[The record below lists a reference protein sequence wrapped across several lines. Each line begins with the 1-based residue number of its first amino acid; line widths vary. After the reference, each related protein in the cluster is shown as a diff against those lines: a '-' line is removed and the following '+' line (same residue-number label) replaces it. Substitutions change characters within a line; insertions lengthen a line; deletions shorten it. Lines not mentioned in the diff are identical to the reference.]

1 MHDAYLED
9 GVSTIW
15 RAFLCL
21 DQNTGFLLYF
31 DKIESN
37 VSIFAND
44 LGPKFGHK
52 PRMLF
57 LNDWNQNLR
66 ANFAR

>member
-1 MHDAYLED
+1 MSENVKFEGVHDAYLED

-44 LGPKFGHK
+44 LGPKFGQS
-52 PRMLF
+52 LQCIF
-57 LNDWNQNLR
+57 CTYS
-66 ANFAR
+66 